1 MKKIFWLVIVIAG
14 MISGIP
20 TGSIHAEYRD
30 REPER
35 WDRREHR
42 REREER
48 YDRRRMEERRGYEHY
63 DRRDRGSRD
72 RDDNYGRKAGR
83 DRDRDRDR
91 DNFDRGRN
99 HGQSKQDGQKN
110 TKDQST
116 QDVKKGGKKTTK

>member
-20 TGSIHAEYRD
+20 NGSIHAEYRD

-63 DRRDRGSRD
+63 DRRYRGSRD
-72 RDDNYGRKAGR
+72 RDDNYGRKAG
-83 DRDRDRDR
+83 RDRDR

-99 HGQSKQDGQKN
+99 HGQSKQDGQMN

-116 QDVKKGGKKTTK
+116 QDGKKGGKKTAK